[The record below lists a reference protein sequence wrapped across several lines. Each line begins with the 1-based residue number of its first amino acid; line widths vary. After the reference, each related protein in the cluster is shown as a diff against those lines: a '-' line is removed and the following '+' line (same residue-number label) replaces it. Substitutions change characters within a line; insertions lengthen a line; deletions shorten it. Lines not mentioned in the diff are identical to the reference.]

1 MYRNLFLELHCFA
14 YRKSNSF
21 KLNSQILSNT
31 NFNGC
36 LELFFLGI
44 PIIVA
49 TILTQKDDKLSIL
62 LTNINKF
69 LKGEQVQLQIRYFLE
84 IVDKKDHDRNSKI
97 LLKGYI
103 FLYEDFCT
111 IPECAL
117 KKYISGK

>member
-1 MYRNLFLELHCFA
+1 MRYLITH
-14 YRKSNSF
+14 
-21 KLNSQILSNT
+21 QILQST

-36 LELFFLGI
+36 LELYFIGI

-49 TILTQKDDKLSIL
+49 IIFTQKDDKLSIL

-69 LKGEQVQLQIRYFLE
+69 VKGEQVHLQIRYFME
-84 IVDKKDHDRNSKI
+84 IVDGKDHNRYSKI

-103 FLYEDFCT
+103 FLYEDLCT

-117 KKYISGK
+117 KKYIAGTY